1 MAAIEIVYTGDYKT
15 QSTDP
20 SGRVV
25 ASQTNLQE
33 AETPEAYNPMQ
44 LLCVAGAAC
53 TLSTLG
59 TVARVHNFSVEGM
72 KATVD
77 YKVTDKP
84 KRLKSMHLV
93 IDLRGHEYSPKEK
106 KILQLALEQCPVMRS
121 LASDVEKVVEFLFS

>member
-1 MAAIEIVYTGDYKT
+1 MAAIEIVYTGNHKT

-20 SGRVV
+20 SGRVL

-33 AETPEAYNPMQ
+33 GETPEAYNPMQ
-44 LLCVAGAAC
+44 LLCFAGAAC

-59 TVARVHNFSVEGM
+59 AVAQIHNFSVEGM

-84 KRLKSMHLV
+84 KRLKSMSML
-93 IDLRGHEYSPKEK
+93 IDLRGHEYSAKEK

-121 LASDVEKVVEFLFS
+121 LAPDVEKVVEFLFS

>member
-1 MAAIEIVYTGDYKT
+1 MAAIEIVYTGNHKT
-15 QSTDP
+15 QSIDP
-20 SGRVV
+20 SGRVL

-33 AETPEAYNPMQ
+33 GETPEAYNPMQ
-44 LLCVAGAAC
+44 LLCFAGAAC

-59 TVARVHNFSVEGM
+59 AVAQIHNFSVEGM

>member
-1 MAAIEIVYTGDYKT
+1 
-15 QSTDP
+15 
-20 SGRVV
+20 
-25 ASQTNLQE
+25 
-33 AETPEAYNPMQ
+33 MQ

>member
-1 MAAIEIVYTGDYKT
+1 MAAIEIIYTGDYKT

-20 SGRVV
+20 SGRVL

-33 AETPEAYNPMQ
+33 GETPEAYNPMQ
-44 LLCVAGAAC
+44 LLCFAGAAC

-59 TVARVHNFSVEGM
+59 AVAQIHNFSVEGM

-84 KRLKSMHLV
+84 KRLKSMSML
-93 IDLRGHEYSPKEK
+93 IDLRGHEYSAKEK